1 MCVQIHLVPVL
12 RLHSFTACSIK
23 ANIKAKLSRGAAPS
37 GGGPGT
43 LLRPATCQRVL
54 ARRWTVP
61 TPANEGK
68 RQKEVRTE
76 RGRRRPRALRGGA
89 YSVLATELLG
99 RPPKKPRTS
108 VLDVFF
114 RRRSAASLRPNS
126 QEPALTRVRSRP
138 AGGAP
143 RSSSSEGD
151 GCSLPGGQTEL
162 ALARR
167 QRRANGVVPPLE
179 HRGRSR

>member
-1 MCVQIHLVPVL
+1 M
-12 RLHSFTACSIK
+12 
-23 ANIKAKLSRGAAPS
+23 
-37 GGGPGT
+37 
-43 LLRPATCQRVL
+43 
-54 ARRWTVP
+54 
-61 TPANEGK
+61 
-68 RQKEVRTE
+68 RTE
-76 RGRRRPRALRGGA
+76 RGRRCPTALRGGA
-89 YSVLATELLG
+89 YSVLATEFLG

-126 QEPALTRVRSRP
+126 QELALTRVRSRP

-167 QRRANGVVPPLE
+167 HMRASGPPPRSTVVEVGEAHGHQVPGRGKVVPLVAP
-179 HRGRSR
+179 GRDTRPQHMSPKRPPHVLPTLTAACWTHSKRTRAKDWTSL